1 MNSDT
6 LAYIGPIGAFLVAL
20 ASAWFTIKR
29 TSHEVRKTDA
39 EAAQAEAEAGTAEL
53 NLLNDLRTETELV
66 RKQMIALRDR
76 VLFAEAQAARAEVA
90 RAQAQADLAVVLAK
104 SSQERH
110 DLKEQI
116 AIRDGR
122 IKVLEDK
129 VSMLEGINQHR
140 RHDDTDAEE

>member
-1 MNSDT
+1 M
-6 LAYIGPIGAFLVAL
+6 AI
-20 ASAWFTIKR
+20 ASAWITFKR
-29 TSHEVRKTDA
+29 TSPEVRKTDA
-39 EAAQAEAEAGTAEL
+39 EAARTEAETGTAEL
-53 NLLNDLRTETELV
+53 NLLNDLRTETERM
-66 RKQMIALRDR
+66 RKEMTSLRDR
-76 VLFAEAQAARAEVA
+76 VLFAEAQAARAEVG

-129 VSMLEGINQHR
+129 VSTLEGVDRRR
-140 RHDDTDAEE
+140 RHDDIDAEEDAEDQ